1 MVLAEGAR
9 AGGAT
14 VVPAVAEV
22 AVVAAEATAVG
33 VVVGVVVAVAAVVVG
48 DVATAAA
55 AAVVSAENGGEAAP
69 HSESV
74 EGSRPGPCSR
84 SSCCSSRRADS
95 SARRGVRA
103 CHESCVLACVASCSP
118 ASHAVN

>member
-9 AGGAT
+9 ADGAT
-14 VVPAVAEV
+14 VVPVVAEV

-55 AAVVSAENGGEAAP
+55 AVVSAENGDEAAP

-74 EGSRPGPCSR
+74 EGSRPGPCYR

-95 SARRGVRA
+95 SARTGVRA

>member
-55 AAVVSAENGGEAAP
+55 AVVSAENGGEAAP

-95 SARRGVRA
+95 SARTGVRA

>member
-9 AGGAT
+9 ADGAT

-48 DVATAAA
+48 DVGTAA

-74 EGSRPGPCSR
+74 EDLRPGPCSR
-84 SSCCSSRRADS
+84 SSCCLSRRADS
-95 SARRGVRA
+95 SARTGVRA

>member
-1 MVLAEGAR
+1 MVLAEGAK
-9 AGGAT
+9 ADGAT
-14 VVPAVAEV
+14 VVPEVAEV

-55 AAVVSAENGGEAAP
+55 AVVSVENGDEAAP

-84 SSCCSSRRADS
+84 SSCCSSHRADS
-95 SARRGVRA
+95 SARTGVRA

>member
-9 AGGAT
+9 ADGAT

-48 DVATAAA
+48 DVATAA

>member
-9 AGGAT
+9 ADGAT

-55 AAVVSAENGGEAAP
+55 AVVNAENDGEAAP

-95 SARRGVRA
+95 SARTGVRA